1 MIFFIKKYYKYI
13 IFIILLYLIIN
24 IIKYIFNIYTL
35 LIIIFTSYLFYRKD
49 TKLFKK
55 VLYKLLFKNKSS
67 KINNKFS
74 AARRSLNSIS
84 ELKDQIDDKVNC
96 EIINDQKIKLERLL
110 KYSDYSV
117 ILFGAGSCG
126 KTSIA
131 RSLLKSMV
139 GDTSPTLGTTRRIM
153 RYRINIR
160 SLRRKI
166 KIIDTPGLFEASENS
181 HKKEQIT
188 LREASQ
194 SDLIIF
200 VIDQDLNK
208 YEIFLLK
215 KFSEIGKSLIIALN
229 KCDLRSANQNDA
241 LLENIDNIVSKFTNN
256 FEIIKTIAAPQS
268 TPNIGGKPKTKKI
281 NVDDLFKVIINV
293 LDKNGED
300 LLADNILF
308 QCSKLDLISKNLID
322 EQRTKLAKRL
332 INKYAWITCGIVL
345 ITPIPTVDFIAATT
359 INIQMVI
366 EISKVYGVKLSKN
379 KATELTKSL
388 LSVIATLGVVKG
400 GMNMISNILS
410 TNFTTNFISKSI
422 QSITAAWTI
431 RLVGLSLIKYF
442 KQDQNWGDGGIQE
455 VVDNLYKVSKREE
468 TMKNFIDEAIQKI
481 KNNNNYKLIKKLPP
495 HP

>member
-1 MIFFIKKYYKYI
+1 M
-13 IFIILLYLIIN
+13 
-24 IIKYIFNIYTL
+24 
-35 LIIIFTSYLFYRKD
+35 
-49 TKLFKK
+49 
-55 VLYKLLFKNKSS
+55 
-67 KINNKFS
+67 
-74 AARRSLNSIS
+74 
-84 ELKDQIDDKVNC
+84 
-96 EIINDQKIKLERLL
+96 
-110 KYSDYSV
+110 
-117 ILFGAGSCG
+117 
-126 KTSIA
+126 
-131 RSLLKSMV
+131 
-139 GDTSPTLGTTRRIM
+139 
-153 RYRINIR
+153 
-160 SLRRKI
+160 
-166 KIIDTPGLFEASENS
+166 
-181 HKKEQIT
+181 
-188 LREASQ
+188 
-194 SDLIIF
+194 
-200 VIDQDLNK
+200 
-208 YEIFLLK
+208 
-215 KFSEIGKSLIIALN
+215 
-229 KCDLRSANQNDA
+229 
-241 LLENIDNIVSKFTNN
+241 
-256 FEIIKTIAAPQS
+256 
-268 TPNIGGKPKTKKI
+268 
-281 NVDDLFKVIINV
+281 IINV